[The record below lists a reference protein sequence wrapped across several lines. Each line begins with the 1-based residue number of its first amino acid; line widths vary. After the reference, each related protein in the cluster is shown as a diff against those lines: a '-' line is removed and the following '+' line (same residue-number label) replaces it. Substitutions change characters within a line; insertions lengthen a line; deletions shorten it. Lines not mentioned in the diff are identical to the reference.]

1 MDILNKTGME
11 EYLMTLDSLIDVG
24 SHSLSVE
31 SFKFKVS
38 LTPSLSHPLSFP
50 TCQIIQMKNYMAD
63 DSNNFLRRWI
73 F

>member
-38 LTPSLSHPLSFP
+38 LTPSLP
-50 TCQIIQMKNYMAD
+50 TLWAISIVY
-63 DSNNFLRRWI
+63 SI
-73 F
+73 FVMNKD

>member
-24 SHSLSVE
+24 SYSLSVK

-38 LTPSLSHPLSFP
+38 LIPSLPPSGPFRSYTVYSL
-50 TCQIIQMKNYMAD
+50 
-63 DSNNFLRRWI
+63 
-73 F
+73 

>member
-38 LTPSLSHPLSFP
+38 LTPSLSHPM
-50 TCQIIQMKNYMAD
+50 QMKNYMAD